1 MASEIGVTS
10 SGLEYSQMTPRH
22 TVLSNGMYV
31 RNLPKNTLNG
41 ANTIVFDLDPVVNT
55 IHAQECYIVGK
66 VKITKNNG
74 DPLVAADVVALSDNV
89 VGTLFK
95 SVNVT
100 INNTKIT
107 NSNVYQTFENYFASR
122 FGIGKNGLDIHV
134 QQLQG
139 LTGEAAGKND
149 AKNAEATGWTIRK
162 AWTAESKEFEFIGQ
176 IPNDFFRSCS
186 QFIPPMQD
194 ITIEFKLNDA
204 DIVLTGTEA
213 FKFNLKSLELFTRQV
228 SIPASEAMAIY
239 KRQAVKPLH
248 LNFTSLEIQSYTISA
263 GKQVEYIRG
272 IFPHQSPHQL
282 FLVLIETDRING
294 VTTKDPFKF
303 ENAKVEK
310 VVLRQNGTP
319 LMLEAFETD
328 FDNSDAKQ
336 AYYFVCQA
344 FDVGHNS
351 RDANLTYEQ
360 YLNGATMWAWTLSP
374 DMDAN
379 NGVGLLQRPGNYEA
393 DIYVKAGTV
402 NPDLTA
408 LFIGKFGKTVQIGAN
423 NNTVVV

>member
-41 ANTIVFDLDPVVNT
+41 SNTIVFDLDPVVNT

-74 DPLVAADVVALSDNV
+74 DNLVATDNVALSDNV

-95 SVNVT
+95 SVNVN

-149 AKNAEATGWTIRK
+149 AKNADATGWSIRK

-213 FKFNLKSLELFTRQV
+213 FKFNLKSLELYTRQV
-228 SIPASEAMAIY
+228 SIPASESMAIY

-248 LNFTSLEIQSYTISA
+248 LNFSSLEIQ
-263 GKQVEYIRG
+263 
-272 IFPHQSPHQL
+272 
-282 FLVLIETDRING
+282 
-294 VTTKDPFKF
+294 
-303 ENAKVEK
+303 
-310 VVLRQNGTP
+310 
-319 LMLEAFETD
+319 
-328 FDNSDAKQ
+328 
-336 AYYFVCQA
+336 
-344 FDVGHNS
+344 
-351 RDANLTYEQ
+351 
-360 YLNGATMWAWTLSP
+360 
-374 DMDAN
+374 
-379 NGVGLLQRPGNYEA
+379 
-393 DIYVKAGTV
+393 
-402 NPDLTA
+402 
-408 LFIGKFGKTVQIGAN
+408 
-423 NNTVVV
+423 